1 MVKIFLIVFFLF
13 NLSVFSQVNQIKKV
27 EVIQSNDGFRLV
39 KDNKPYYIK
48 GAGGYEHLD
57 LLSNIGG
64 NSIRTWGTENA
75 IEILDQAYQKGIS
88 VCMGLWVGHER
99 HGFDY
104 NDEYA
109 ITSQLEAFKKQV
121 LKLKDHPALLMW
133 SVGNE
138 VDLFYKNFKVWNA
151 VEDIAKMIKE
161 LDPNHPVMTVT
172 AGIEPCEVYMIKN
185 YCPSIDILG
194 VNTYGGID
202 NLGKMIRMYGWEK
215 PYIVTEWG
223 PHGHWESPNTDWD
236 VAIEKTS
243 KEKAKAREIAYKHII
258 DDKDLCLG
266 SYAFLWGS
274 KQEYTSTW
282 YGIFTEDDKTTQSI
296 DVLNSYWNNIKRN
309 KAPIINTLFLNNKSM
324 SESVKV
330 RKRSECIFEFNV
342 KDPEEKKL
350 FYNFEI
356 MPESTDKRSGGEA
369 EKAPESLPIKILEQ
383 SKERLVV
390 KAPNRSGPYR
400 FFIFVSD
407 EYNNVATANFPFYVK

>member
-27 EVIQSNDGFRLV
+27 EVIKSNDGFRLV

-57 LLSNIGG
+57 LLSKIGG

-75 IEILDQAYQKGIS
+75 IEILDQAHQKGIS

-185 YCPSIDILG
+185 YLHDLNKLKDKYIPKTMKSTLLSESDFIDCNIH
-194 VNTYGGID
+194 VPNKDVKKKY
-202 NLGKMIRMYGWEK
+202 KIRL
-215 PYIVTEWG
+215 T
-223 PHGHWESPNTDWD
+223 S
-236 VAIEKTS
+236 KTS
-243 KEKAKAREIAYKHII
+243 GKK
-258 DDKDLCLG
+258 
-266 SYAFLWGS
+266 
-274 KQEYTSTW
+274 
-282 YGIFTEDDKTTQSI
+282 I
-296 DVLNSYWNNIKRN
+296 DVNL
-309 KAPIINTLFLNNKSM
+309 A
-324 SESVKV
+324 
-330 RKRSECIFEFNV
+330 FE
-342 KDPEEKKL
+342 KKEEKVL
-350 FYNFEI
+350 V
-356 MPESTDKRSGGEA
+356 SA
-369 EKAPESLPIKILEQ
+369 EKIPVQGTAATNTIQTVDQANQLSLTPGIHITSVDTYMFDQK
-383 SKERLVV
+383 V
-390 KAPNRSGPYR
+390 KKDTKNETFNYYCS
-400 FFIFVSD
+400 FIFNIILS
-407 EYNNVATANFPFYVK
+407 